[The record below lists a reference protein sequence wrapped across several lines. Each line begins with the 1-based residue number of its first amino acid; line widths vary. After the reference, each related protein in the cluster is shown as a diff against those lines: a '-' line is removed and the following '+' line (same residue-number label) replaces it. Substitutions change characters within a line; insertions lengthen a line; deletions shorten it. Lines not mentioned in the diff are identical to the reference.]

1 MNQVATAPIKEERA
15 IEERVERIHA
25 LLWERYRK
33 RILEHPMMRELTQGR
48 LPMEVIRG
56 FVKNFHAFVLGVNT
70 AVRTLYKRELETF
83 QHSPQLEDA
92 FIVKATDEFCF
103 PGPGGHIRPL
113 EHFAAKVGVS
123 REELV
128 HCRLLPGAL
137 AYIDGVTSILAH
149 SPNVP
154 LAEIRAISLHEEPFG
169 AFCKLWYDALTA
181 HYGISPQDADYF
193 YVHYKHDLSE
203 HDGAMAHGEYNKMV
217 LRRLLES
224 DAFPKERKG
233 WGIETCALLGVELFG
248 LLIDDVYETYHPQKP
263 STPRHEDIT
272 ISPIKKNRKKGL
284 KAELGALLALVQGA
298 WESILKE
305 PFMLAL
311 RDGSLSRERLVLYFR
326 SSHGCLV
333 EEIAG
338 FAGLYYWHHD
348 WIKADHELEDWI
360 TMRIGEGLNKPRIGG
375 GPRIIR
381 QIGAHLGI
389 REEEFFSSPTPEAV
403 GYQGWLTKSYQYA
416 PLTEL
421 MAFFLGGDM
430 RKNLL
435 HPVLADALVSHY
447 GLREE
452 EVADLR
458 QKAYAAEPEVTLRF
472 VKRVALGDH
481 ALFRPGWGLTYAATI
496 QAGMHRLLLRGVM
509 RHAS

>member
-1 MNQVATAPIKEERA
+1 MNQVATARVGGDTTV
-15 IEERVERIHA
+15 EERVKRAHA

-33 RILEHPMMRELTQGR
+33 RILEHPMMKELSQGK
-48 LPMEVIRG
+48 LPLEVIRE
-56 FVKNFHAFVLGVNT
+56 FIKNFHAFVLGVNT

-83 QHSPQLEDA
+83 QHNPQLEDA
-92 FIVKATDEFCF
+92 FIVKATDEFCY

-113 EHFAAKVGVS
+113 EHFAARVGVS

-154 LAEIRAISLHEEPFG
+154 LAEIRAIALHEEPFG
-169 AFCKLWYDALTA
+169 EFCKLWYDALTT

-203 HDGAMAHGEYNKMV
+203 HDGAMGHGEYNRMV

-224 DAFPKERKG
+224 DAYPKERKG
-233 WGIETCALLGVELFG
+233 WGIEACALLGVELFA
-248 LLIDDVYETYHPQKP
+248 LLIDDVYESCLPQAL
-263 STPRHEDIT
+263 PRHESVFVPQT
-272 ISPIKKNRKKGL
+272 TKVRKKDV
-284 KAELGALLALVQGA
+284 KAELDTLIELVRGA
-298 WESILKE
+298 WQSILKE

-338 FAGLYYWHHD
+338 LAGLYYWHHD

-360 TMRIGEGLNKPRIGG
+360 TMRIGEGLNNPRTGG
-375 GPRIIR
+375 GPRVIR
-381 QIGAHLGI
+381 QIGARLGI
-389 REEEFFSSPTPEAV
+389 REEEFFTSLIPEAV

-421 MAFFLGGDM
+421 MAFFLSGEM

-435 HPVLADALVSHY
+435 HPVLADALVRHY
-447 GLREE
+447 GLTEE

-458 QKAYAAEPEVTLRF
+458 QKADAAEPEVTLRF

>member
-1 MNQVATAPIKEERA
+1 MNQVATAPIK

-33 RILEHPMMRELTQGR
+33 RILEHPMMKELAQGK

-83 QHSPQLEDA
+83 QHNPQLEDA

-113 EHFAAKVGVS
+113 EHFAAKVGVA

-128 HCRLLPGAL
+128 HCCLLPGAL

-169 AFCKLWYDALTA
+169 AFCKMWYDALTT
-181 HYGISPQDADYF
+181 HYGISAQDADYF
-193 YVHYKHDLSE
+193 YVHYKHDLFE
-203 HDGAMAHGEYNKMV
+203 HGGAMAHGEYNKMV

-224 DAFPKERKG
+224 DTAPKERKG
-233 WGIETCALLGVELFG
+233 WGIETCALLGVELFA

-263 STPRHEDIT
+263 SASRHEEMT
-272 ISPIKKNRKKGL
+272 IFQAAQMRKKDVD
-284 KAELGALLALVQGA
+284 AELDSLIGLVRGA
-298 WESILKE
+298 WQSILKE
-305 PFMLAL
+305 PLMLAL
-311 RDGSLSRERLVLYFR
+311 RDGSLSRDRLLLYFR
-326 SSHGCLV
+326 ASYGCLV

-338 FAGLYYWHHD
+338 LAGLYYWHHD

-375 GPRIIR
+375 SPRIIR
-381 QIGAHLGI
+381 QIGARLGI
-389 REEEFFSSPTPEAV
+389 REEELFTSPIPEAV

-421 MAFFLGGDM
+421 MALFLSVDM
-430 RKNLL
+430 RKNIL

-452 EVADLR
+452 DVADLR
-458 QKAYAAEPEVTLRF
+458 QKAKAAEPEVTLRF
-472 VKRVALGDH
+472 VRRVALGDY